1 MGDALEALTRPSTH
15 PAPQP
20 IRSAHPW
27 AATWA
32 RELLRDAIWR
42 VFIFKKKTVRFV
54 TMDEVAQ
61 QISRVLG
68 TEEEEEEEMNEPM
81 LRSNSRNGLNSPG
94 A

>member
-1 MGDALEALTRPSTH
+1 M
-15 PAPQP
+15 
-20 IRSAHPW
+20 
-27 AATWA
+27 A